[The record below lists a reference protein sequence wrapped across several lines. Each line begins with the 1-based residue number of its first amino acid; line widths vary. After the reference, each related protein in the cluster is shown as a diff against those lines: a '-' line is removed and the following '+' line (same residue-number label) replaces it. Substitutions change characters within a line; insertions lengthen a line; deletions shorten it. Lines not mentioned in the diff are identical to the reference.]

1 MNRKQLESIV
11 YSKTVSDTFEMGVI
25 SDEKTAVKDSS
36 PNTGIITYTRVAH
49 GFRPNRNNRIF
60 MPQEL
65 MDMIPTITYPFPVP
79 VKPRHEA
86 GMDPDVGEIGRVVAG
101 SYIVT
106 GSPAISADDAQL
118 INTLSADDPRAH
130 AMINKYYKTV
140 LKDEN
145 YKGLGFVYTKA
156 LVTDSDAID
165 NILKKRYL
173 TVSIEA
179 HHNNIYDNISGRSW
193 KEMLESGDEELPY
206 YPGDMVDGVKALLV
220 YSGLRMKGYAYT
232 SSPADTFA
240 RDMAV
245 EKLNEQQ
252 LQQQVRNIEEMMFAQ
267 DSTVQDKSVS
277 WYFSVIND
285 SIQDN
290 KREAER
296 NINICDNNN
305 NEANQN
311 NKGETMTA
319 EEILKTVQDSTEVKD
334 AVRAAYE
341 TEFAEI
347 KDVVTAKESEITV
360 LKGEIQDT
368 LKTLGAE
375 KVKANLYKEQVDTF
389 IQDAE
394 VAKLALEKSVSDM
407 SAVMDTVMDYVVSAL
422 TQDGNIS
429 SDMSLADKVAKV
441 NEVFAL
447 QTADSVR
454 EKLFSLGKEPDGT
467 EVKVTDAEVTK
478 DSDPTEIKDSYN
490 YTDKELHIA
499 ALYSNL
505 VANKKRGQASNFI
518 AEKRRNKQI
527 SDNFNIDE
535 AIAQAK
541 AKNLI

>member
-25 SDEKTAVKDSS
+25 SDEKTAVRDSS
-36 PNTGIITYTRVAH
+36 STAGIITYTRVAH

-79 VKPRHEA
+79 VKPRHEV
-86 GMDPDVGEIGRVVAG
+86 GSDPDAQEIGRVVAG

-106 GSPAISADDAQL
+106 GSSSIGADDAQL

-165 NILKKRYL
+165 DILKKRYL

-179 HHNNIYDNISGRSW
+179 NHTDVYDNISGKSW
-193 KEMLESGDEELPY
+193 KQLLESSDEELPY

-220 YSGLRMKGYAYT
+220 YSGLKMKGYAYT
-232 SSPADTFA
+232 SSPADMFA

-267 DSTVQDKSVS
+267 DATVQEKNVS

-290 KREAER
+290 NKEAER

-341 TEFAEI
+341 AEFAEI
-347 KDVVTAKESEITV
+347 KDAVAAKDSEIAV
-360 LKGEIQDT
+360 LKAEIQDT
-368 LKTLGAE
+368 LKTLGSE

-394 VAKLALEKSVSDM
+394 IAKIALEKSVSDM
-407 SAVMDTVMDYVVSAL
+407 SAIMDTVVDYVVTAL
-422 TQDGNIS
+422 TEVPTIS

-447 QTADSVR
+447 QSADAVR
-454 EKLFSLGKEPDGT
+454 EKLFALGKESDGS
-467 EVKVTDAEVTK
+467 EVKVTDATVAK
-478 DSDPTEIKDSYN
+478 DSDITKVEDSYT

-505 VANKKRGQASNFI
+505 VAQKQRGKAANFI
-518 AEKRRNKQI
+518 QEKRRNKQI